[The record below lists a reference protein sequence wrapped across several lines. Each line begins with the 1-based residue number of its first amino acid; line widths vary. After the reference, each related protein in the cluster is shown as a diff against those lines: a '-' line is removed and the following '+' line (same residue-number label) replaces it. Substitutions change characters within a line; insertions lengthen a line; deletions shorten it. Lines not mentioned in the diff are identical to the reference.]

1 MFEDGLAVFY
11 PNGEQF
17 KEPRE
22 FIQERD
28 QARQERERAQQER
41 EKAQQEREKAQQ
53 ERDRAFAKLRELGVD
68 PNQL

>member
-28 QARQERERAQQER
+28 QARQERDQ
-41 EKAQQEREKAQQ
+41 AQQ